1 LQGINV
7 APLNVKVIG
16 IETHEEEG
24 WSAPWA
30 IIGAL
35 MASRCYNLSCWVY
48 LENKE
53 AFSLTLPFFAK
64 KK

>member
-1 LQGINV
+1 LLNVPIAGINV

-16 IETHEEEG
+16 IETHEEEEG

-35 MASRCYNLSCWVY
+35 MPLDAIIY
-48 LENKE
+48 LVGSISKIPKH
-53 AFSLTLPFFAK
+53 SP
-64 KK
+64 